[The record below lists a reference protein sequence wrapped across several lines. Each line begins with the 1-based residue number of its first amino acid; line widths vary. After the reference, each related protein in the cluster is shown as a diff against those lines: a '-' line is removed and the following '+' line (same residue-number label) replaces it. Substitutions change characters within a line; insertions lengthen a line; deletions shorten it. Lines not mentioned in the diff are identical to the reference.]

1 MNQKTVGLT
10 LRALIIALALILA
23 ASPGLPLLDGVAYAQ
38 SAAPA
43 NFVGN
48 VPPGTTTVTLS
59 WDAVTG
65 ATGYQVVK
73 QDRAVGTWSANID
86 VSGTS
91 YTDPDSVAGGTYGY
105 YVRAVTVVDNGDG
118 TSTTTEGTWSTYVEV
133 AVPGGTPAA
142 PPTTVLTLTP
152 TPSGLTT
159 IELTWTADPLAD
171 HYDLRFWTGTAWERI
186 GGDIQT
192 NSYTHEDLTSGSRY
206 FYIVRAVNDDGN
218 GPWQSQPY
226 PSAQLAATTTV
237 PVLSL
242 EHLSRER
249 VKLTWTQVGEGAQYD
264 LQRMTDVAATGGT
277 PADVAWARL
286 PDSLLTVDEYID
298 EAAVYVE
305 GSEGTTYRYRVFA
318 VVDGDQGD
326 FSNVMSVA
334 IPSSGVLPP
343 VPGNLNAS
351 ATNSTTVVVTWG
363 AVPVAASYML
373 RFKTDDGNWGNA
385 FTASSPYTHSGRS
398 PGTTYTYQVKSKNV
412 NGESGWSTEAEAE
425 TPAATTGS
433 GLPTPRNLRA
443 VDATDA
449 DGSKVTVTW
458 SGVSGANSYEIK
470 IWDGDSWEAVSL
482 GADATAIAKTIMDRS
497 LTLMGTGVVT
507 GVDITPDATYY
518 FVIRATKITAGVDGT
533 LHAGDDDVEVETSD
547 WSAPVNVMTKAL
559 DPAAPTDLDVIP
571 QGESS
576 MWLSW
581 TPGAVDATSG
591 TATSYTIEWRQGTSQ
606 SKRSMTVQGRTN
618 YLHTNLSP
626 NTEYFYRVRANN
638 NSGTSMSGWWP
649 DQNRGTAAAGVDCAT
664 TTTAAEQAACAMT
677 EMMGKTAARQLMPP
691 SNIMAEA
698 MSTTEIKLTWD
709 AVAGATGYEIQRWD
723 TTATPPAW
731 VTLDANGAD
740 DGNITT
746 ATTFTHTGLT
756 ATIGGVTEYYII
768 RTLSGGGVMSQWSG
782 AVTGMTKSEA
792 ITAPTLD
799 VLPTGQT
806 TVRLAWSDAATTVG
820 ATGYEIQYAEGVW
833 TAAQFDNAALASL
846 FNTISRGASP
856 MYYVHTGLNTAT
868 RYTYRMRTTLA
879 NDVNSPWTTPAQVVT
894 RPAKPELTATA
905 TVSNSVTLTWDAV
918 TFVTDPASPTADKLD
933 GLADYE
939 IQRRASA
946 DDAATADV
954 DESAWAPVTTTFTDG
969 SCATKCTLVDTGVVG
984 PPRTGVK
991 PGVMYYYRIRVN
1003 LEDTEVTGAPG
1014 VTSYWDQEKV
1024 RTPSN

>member
-73 QDRAVGTWSANID
+73 QDRAVGTWSAPID

-105 YVRAVTVVDNGDG
+105 YVRAVEG
-118 TSTTTEGTWSTYVEV
+118 TTEGAWSTYVEV
-133 AVPGGTPAA
+133 PVPGGTAPT

-152 TPSGLTT
+152 TASGLTT
-159 IELTWTADPLAD
+159 INLSWTADPLAD
-171 HYDLRFWTGTAWERI
+171 HYDLRYWTGTEWERI

-237 PVLSL
+237 PQLML

-277 PADVAWARL
+277 DVAWARL
-286 PDSLLTVDEYID
+286 PDGLLTGDEYID

-343 VPGNLNAS
+343 VPGNLAAS

-363 AVPVAASYML
+363 DVPVAASYML
-373 RFKTDDGNWGNA
+373 SFKTDDGDWGNA

-398 PGTTYTYQVKSKNV
+398 PGTTYTYRVKSKNV
-412 NGESGWSTEAEAE
+412 NGESGWSAEAEAE

-458 SGVSGANSYEIK
+458 SGVSGANSYELR
-470 IWDGDSWEAVSL
+470 IWDGDSWEPVPL
-482 GADATAIAKTIMDRS
+482 GTDADAIAKTVMDRS
-497 LTLMGTGVVT
+497 LTLMGDGVVT
-507 GVDITPDATYY
+507 GVNIDPDMTFY
-518 FVIRATKITAGVDGT
+518 FVIRATKVAD
-533 LHAGDDDVEVETSD
+533 GDDANDTIHDVGNDVEVETSD
-547 WSAPVNVMTKAL
+547 WSAPVSVMTKAL

-576 MWLSW
+576 VWLSW
-581 TPGAVDATSG
+581 TQPAAVEDASG
-591 TATSYTIEWRQGTSQ
+591 TATSYTIEWRQGTSG

-626 NTEYFYRVRANN
+626 NTEYHYRVRANN

-649 DQNRGTAAAGVDCAT
+649 DAVLGTAPAGTDCPNSDGTLSAALQAQCAT
-664 TTTAAEQAACAMT
+664 TEIS
-677 EMMGKTAARQLMPP
+677 GKTAARQLMPP

-709 AVAGATGYEIQRWD
+709 AVPGATGYEIQRWD

-746 ATTFTHTGLT
+746 ATTFTHTGL
-756 ATIGGVTEYYII
+756 AAVIGGVTEYYII

-782 AVTGMTKSEA
+782 AVTGMTKSDA

-879 NDVNSPWTTPAQVVT
+879 NDVNSPWTAPAQVVT

-933 GLADYE
+933 VLADYE

-954 DESAWAPVTTTFTDG
+954 DESAWAPVTTAFTDG

-1003 LEDTEVTGAPG
+1003 LDGTEVTGAPG

>member
-1 MNQKTVGLT
+1 MNQKNVGLT
-10 LRALIIALALILA
+10 LRALVIALALILA

-133 AVPGGTPAA
+133 AVPGGTAPT

-159 IELTWTADPLAD
+159 IELVWTAEPLAT
-171 HYDLRFWTGTAWERI
+171 HYDLRYWTGTAWERI

-237 PVLSL
+237 PELML

-264 LQRMTDVAATGGT
+264 LQRMTDVAAAGGT
-277 PADVAWARL
+277 DVDWARL
-286 PDSLLTVDEYID
+286 PDSLLTGDEYID
-298 EAAVYVE
+298 EAAVYVA

-318 VVDGDQGD
+318 IVDGEQGD
-326 FSNVMSVA
+326 FSNTVSVA

-343 VPGNLNAS
+343 VPGNLSAS

-363 AVPVAASYML
+363 DVPVAASYML

-412 NGESGWSTEAEAE
+412 NGESGWSAEAEAE

-433 GLPTPRNLRA
+433 GLATPRNLRA

-458 SGVSGANSYEIK
+458 SGVSGANSYDVR
-470 IWDGDSWEAVSL
+470 IWTGSAWLAPSL
-482 GADATAIAKTIMDRS
+482 GADATAIAKTVMDRS
-497 LTLMGTGVVT
+497 LTLMGDAVVT
-507 GVDITPDATYY
+507 GVDIDPDMTFY
-518 FVIRATKITAGVDGT
+518 FVIRATKITAGTDGD
-533 LHAGDDDVEVETSD
+533 LHTTDDVEVETSD

-581 TPGAVDATSG
+581 TQPAAVDGTSG

-649 DQNRGTAAAGVDCAT
+649 DQNRGTATTGVDCAT
-664 TTTAAEQAACAMT
+664 TTTAAEQEACATT
-677 EMMGKTAARQLMPP
+677 EIMGKTAARQLMPP

-698 MSTTEIKLTWD
+698 MSTTDIKLTWD

-723 TTATPPAW
+723 TATTAW
-731 VTLDANGAD
+731 VTLDANSAEE
-740 DGNITT
+740 GNATT
-746 ATTFTHTGLT
+746 ETTFTHTGLT

-782 AVTGMTKSEA
+782 TVTGMTKSDA
-792 ITAPTLD
+792 ITAPTLNL
-799 VLPTGQT
+799 LPTGQT

-820 ATGYEIQYAEGVW
+820 VTGYEVQYAMGVA
-833 TAAQFDNAALASL
+833 TAEQFEDDRFTSQ
-846 FNTISRGASP
+846 TISLNASP

-879 NDVNSPWTTPAQVVT
+879 NDVNSPWTAPAQVVT

-905 TVSNSVTLTWDAV
+905 TISTSITIKWDAV
-918 TFVTDPASPTADKLD
+918 TFVVDPASATADKLVAVGNYD
-933 GLADYE
+933 

-946 DDAATADV
+946 DDATTTDV
-954 DESAWAPVTTTFTDG
+954 DESAWADVAETGFTTG
-969 SCATKCTLVDTGVVG
+969 SCATMCELVDTGLSA
-984 PPRTGVK
+984 GVK
-991 PGVMYYYRIRVN
+991 YYYRIRVN
-1003 LEDTEVTGAPG
+1003 LADGDVTGAPG
-1014 VTSYWDQEKV
+1014 VTSYWDQATA